1 MFKSFIY
8 LIMEEENIYF
18 TNYKVST
25 ITCNADLGVYVNL
38 DILYEN
44 FELNDK
50 FIWIYYPKITDKV
63 NTRGFYPKKKRTS
76 KKDSI
81 KKNLFDN
88 QVTTLFKINDTY
100 YPNLKIFKNG
110 NIQITGIKDQTIV
123 KDIIELIIIQIKK
136 IHEIIPEI
144 IVNNNIEII
153 GFNKFVIRMINT
165 DFKSYLNNTLETKFL
180 IRRKIL
186 HKILISE
193 TYNNKCSFEPG
204 RYHGVKLEYFWNSNK
219 EKLDGI
225 CVCAKHCFGKG
236 TGHGEN
242 NCKKIT
248 IAIFESGSV
257 LITGGISF
265 EQIDEAYKYITNILN
280 IHKHEIQKS
289 DLSLLLI

>member
-1 MFKSFIY
+1 
-8 LIMEEENIYF
+8 MEDIYF
-18 TNYKVST
+18 TDYKVST
-25 ITCNADLGVYVNL
+25 ITCNADLGVYINL

-44 FELNDK
+44 FKLDDK
-50 FIWIYYPKITDKV
+50 FVWIYYPKITDRI
-63 NTRGFYPKKKRTS
+63 NTRGIYPKKKRTP

-88 QVTTLFKINDTY
+88 QVTTIFKINDNY
-100 YPNLKIFKNG
+100 YPNLKVFKNG
-110 NIQITGIKDQTIV
+110 NIQITGIKEKDIV
-123 KDIIELIIIQIKK
+123 KDIIDLIINQIKL
-136 IHEIIPEI
+136 IYEITPEI
-144 IVNNNIEII
+144 IVNNDIEII
-153 GFNKFVIRMINT
+153 SFNKFVIRMINT
-165 DFKSYLNNTLETKFL
+165 DFKSYLNNTMETKFL

-219 EKLDGI
+219 DKLNGI
-225 CVCAKHCFGKG
+225 CVCPKHCFGKG
-236 TGHGEN
+236 TGHGDN

-265 EQIDEAYKYITNILN
+265 EQIDEAYKYITHILN
-280 IHKHEIQKS
+280 AHKTEIQKS
-289 DLSLLLI
+289 DLNLLLLEN

>member
-1 MFKSFIY
+1 
-8 LIMEEENIYF
+8 MEYDNVYF
-18 TNYKVST
+18 TDYKVST
-25 ITCNADLGVYVNL
+25 ITCNADLGINLNL

-44 FELNDK
+44 FDINDK

-63 NTRGFYPKKKRTS
+63 NFRGIYPKKKRTP
-76 KKDSI
+76 KKDSV

-88 QVTTLFKINDTY
+88 QVTTIFKINDNY
-100 YPNLKIFKNG
+100 LPNLKIFKNG
-110 NIQITGIKDQTIV
+110 NIQITGIKDKNIVETIINFIV
-123 KDIIELIIIQIKK
+123 IEIKR
-136 IHEIIPEI
+136 IHEINSELTTNINDI
-144 IVNNNIEII
+144 TFNN
-153 GFNKFVIRMINT
+153 FVIRMINT
-165 DFKSYLNNTLETKFL
+165 DFKSYLDEKMETKFL

-193 TYNNKCSFEPG
+193 LYNNKCSFEPG

-225 CVCAKHCFGKG
+225 CVCKKHCFGKG
-236 TGHGEN
+236 TGKGEN

-265 EQIDEAYKYITNILN
+265 EQIDEAYKYITTIINN
-280 IHKHEIQKS
+280 HKKEIQKS
-289 DLSLLLI
+289 DLQLLLL

>member
-1 MFKSFIY
+1 
-8 LIMEEENIYF
+8 MEDIYF
-18 TNYKVST
+18 TDYKVST
-25 ITCNADLGVYVNL
+25 ITCNADLGVYINL

-44 FELNDK
+44 FKLDDK
-50 FIWIYYPKITDKV
+50 FVWIYYPKITDRI
-63 NTRGFYPKKKRTS
+63 NTRGIYPKKKRTP

-88 QVTTLFKINDTY
+88 QVTTIFKINDNY
-100 YPNLKIFKNG
+100 YPNLKVFKNG
-110 NIQITGIKDQTIV
+110 NIQITGIKDKDIV
-123 KDIIELIIIQIKK
+123 KDIIDLIIIQIKN
-136 IHEIIPEI
+136 IYEITPEI
-144 IVNNNIEII
+144 IVNNDIEII

-165 DFKSYLNNTLETKFL
+165 DFKSYLNNTMETKFL

-219 EKLDGI
+219 DKLNGI
-225 CVCAKHCFGKG
+225 CVCPKHCFGKG
-236 TGHGEN
+236 TGHGDN

-265 EQIDEAYKYITNILN
+265 EQIDEAYKYITTILN
-280 IHKHEIQKS
+280 AHKTEIQKS
-289 DLSLLLI
+289 DLNLLLLEN

>member
-1 MFKSFIY
+1 MS
-8 LIMEEENIYF
+8 
-18 TNYKVST
+18 
-25 ITCNADLGVYVNL
+25 
-38 DILYEN
+38 DI
-44 FELNDK
+44 
-50 FIWIYYPKITDKV
+50 
-63 NTRGFYPKKKRTS
+63 
-76 KKDSI
+76 
-81 KKNLFDN
+81 
-88 QVTTLFKINDTY
+88 Y

-110 NIQITGIKDQTIV
+110 NIQITGIKEEIIV
-123 KDIIELIIIQIKK
+123 KDIIELIINQIKK
-136 IHEIIPEI
+136 IYETIPNI
-144 IVNNNIEII
+144 IVNDNIDII

-193 TYNNKCSFEPG
+193 IYNNKCSFEPG

-225 CVCAKHCFGKG
+225 CICPKHCFGKG

-265 EQIDEAYKYITNILN
+265 EQINEAYKYITNILN
-280 IHKHEIQKS
+280 IHKNEIQKS
-289 DLSLLLI
+289 DLNLLLL

>member
-1 MFKSFIY
+1 
-8 LIMEEENIYF
+8 MEDIYF
-18 TNYKVST
+18 TDYKVST
-25 ITCNADLGVYVNL
+25 ITCNADLGVYINL

-44 FELNDK
+44 FKLDDK
-50 FIWIYYPKITDKV
+50 FVWIYYPKITDRI
-63 NTRGFYPKKKRTS
+63 NTRGIYPKKKRTP

-88 QVTTLFKINDTY
+88 QVTTIFKINDNY
-100 YPNLKIFKNG
+100 YPNLKVFKNG
-110 NIQITGIKDQTIV
+110 NIQITGIKEKDIV
-123 KDIIELIIIQIKK
+123 KDIIDLIIIQIKN
-136 IHEIIPEI
+136 IYEITPEI
-144 IVNNNIEII
+144 IVNNDIEII

-165 DFKSYLNNTLETKFL
+165 DFKSYLNNTMETKFL

-219 EKLDGI
+219 EKLNGI
-225 CVCAKHCFGKG
+225 CICPKHCFGKG
-236 TGHGEN
+236 TGHGDN

-265 EQIDEAYKYITNILN
+265 EQIDEAYKYITTILN
-280 IHKHEIQKS
+280 AHKKEIQKS
-289 DLSLLLI
+289 DLNLLLLEN

>member
-1 MFKSFIY
+1 
-8 LIMEEENIYF
+8 MEDIYF
-18 TNYKVST
+18 TDYKVST
-25 ITCNADLGVYVNL
+25 ITCNADLGVYINL

-44 FELNDK
+44 FKLDDK
-50 FIWIYYPKITDKV
+50 FVWIYYPKITDRI
-63 NTRGFYPKKKRTS
+63 NTRGIYPKKKRTP

-88 QVTTLFKINDTY
+88 QVTTIFKINDNY
-100 YPNLKIFKNG
+100 YPNLKVFKNG
-110 NIQITGIKDQTIV
+110 NIQITGIKEKDIV
-123 KDIIELIIIQIKK
+123 KDIIDLIIIQIKN
-136 IHEIIPEI
+136 IYEITPEI
-144 IVNNNIEII
+144 IVNNDIEII

-165 DFKSYLNNTLETKFL
+165 DFKSYLNNTMETKFL

-219 EKLDGI
+219 EKLNGI
-225 CVCAKHCFGKG
+225 CICPKHCFGKG
-236 TGHGEN
+236 TGHGDN

-265 EQIDEAYKYITNILN
+265 EQIDEAYKYITTILN
-280 IHKHEIQKS
+280 AHKTEIQKS
-289 DLSLLLI
+289 DLNLLLLEN

>member
-1 MFKSFIY
+1 MTA
-8 LIMEEENIYF
+8 LDEDIYF
-18 TNYKVST
+18 TEYKVST
-25 ITCNADLGVYVNL
+25 ITCNADLGVSLNL

-44 FELNDK
+44 FSITDK
-50 FIWIYYPKITDKV
+50 FIWIYYPKITDRP
-63 NTRGFYPKKKRTS
+63 NTRGIYPKKKRTP
-76 KKDSI
+76 KKDVV

-88 QVTTLFKINDTY
+88 QVTTIFKINDNY

-110 NIQITGIKDQTIV
+110 NIQITGIKDKDIV
-123 KDIIELIIIQIKK
+123 KDIIDIIIIEIKK
-136 IHEIIPEI
+136 IYDID
-144 IVNNNIEII
+144 NNISVDIQNI
-153 GFNKFVIRMINT
+153 CFKNFVIRMINT
-165 DFKSYLNNTLETKFL
+165 DFKSYIDKIMETKFL
-180 IRRKIL
+180 IRRKAL

-193 TYNNKCSFEPG
+193 IYDNKCSFEPG

-280 IHKHEIQKS
+280 IHKNEIQKS
-289 DLSLLLI
+289 DLNLLLI

>member
-8 LIMEEENIYF
+8 LKMEDNIYF

-50 FIWIYYPKITDKV
+50 FIWIYYPKITDKT
-63 NTRGFYPKKKRTS
+63 NTRGFYPKKKRAT

-88 QVTTLFKINDTY
+88 QVTTLFKINDNY

-110 NIQITGIKDQTIV
+110 NIQITGIKDQIIV
-123 KDIIELIIIQIKK
+123 KEIIELIIIQIKK
-136 IHEIIPEI
+136 IYDIIPEI
-144 IVNNNIEII
+144 IVNNNIDII
-153 GFNKFVIRMINT
+153 GFNKFIIRMINT
-165 DFKSYLNNTLETKFL
+165 DFKSYLNDTLETKFL

-186 HKILISE
+186 HKILISD

-219 EKLDGI
+219 KILDGI
-225 CVCAKHCFGKG
+225 CVCEKHCFGKG

-265 EQIDEAYKYITNILN
+265 DQIDEAYKYITNILN
-280 IHKHEIQKS
+280 IHKKEIQKS
-289 DLSLLLI
+289 DLNLLLLE